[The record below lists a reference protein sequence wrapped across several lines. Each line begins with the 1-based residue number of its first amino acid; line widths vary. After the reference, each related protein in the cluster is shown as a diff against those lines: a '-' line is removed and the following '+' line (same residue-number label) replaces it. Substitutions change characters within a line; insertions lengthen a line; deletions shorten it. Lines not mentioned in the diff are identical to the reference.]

1 MAARFRV
8 LGTFVLGSRSVF
20 AIRGV
25 VIDGEVRAGQRVVR
39 PDGIDAAVTGV
50 ERALSSPTGGGD
62 QTALTFRYTSRAQL
76 AQWQATL
83 GAVGASGVGR
93 PLARGRVSWAR

>member
-1 MAARFRV
+1 VAARFRV
-8 LGTFVLGSRSVF
+8 LGTFVLGSRSLF

-25 VIDGEVRAGQRVVR
+25 LIDGDVSAGQRVVR
-39 PDGIDAAVTGV
+39 PDGIDATVTAV

-76 AQWQATL
+76 AQWQAML
-83 GAVGASGVGR
+83 GAGVE
-93 PLARGRVSWAR
+93 LALADPTPTG

>member
-39 PDGIDAAVTGV
+39 PDGMDAAVAGV

-76 AQWQATL
+76 AQWQAML
-83 GAVGASGVGR
+83 GAGVELT
-93 PLARGRVSWAR
+93 LADPTPTG